1 MSGYEL
7 SGLTTAF
14 VYMVSAAI
22 LDSLGTGVLKCMI
35 QFGGRKFSDEEVN
48 LELSTSCNDPK
59 QSPDGIVLV
68 QAIEGFRGMPNDSK
82 EGVENNVGL
91 RNHDVRWKDDVECE
105 EIELRVSEM
114 DDNNQYVSVLDKS
127 YEENVEDSS
136 ILDYGVDGMKNNAST
151 IGVSEI
157 GVVDVYDG
165 MFNFSEGDGTSNFN
179 KPVDII
185 KECSVEQNESRK
197 ENNNQVAS
205 EIVIGKFVNEYA
217 KRKECESLS
226 FEKMLDVGLEIQ
238 TVAAETLPCSLPTV
252 VGANEHTIHKEK
264 GCNKAAANGFDVC
277 NNEDT
282 SCKVAIC
289 YDQLSKRLICG
300 HVPFLSTILSN
311 GTTQKR
317 KMVEIGDSLFPTLG
331 LNGLG
336 DSRDQTFTYGMKF
349 EIKMSG
355 LNGNSLIVDLETAKM
370 NEDSLGHL
378 KFDIWKWP
386 KRRRKGAKC
395 KVKNRGWKFDFW
407 KWPKRKKS
415 CLTKCKFEHGK
426 WKFDVWIWP
435 NRKKETN
442 PSFCTLVHTYQFEF
456 LYGD

>member
-1 MSGYEL
+1 MVKNSNRRL
-7 SGLTTAF
+7 S
-14 VYMVSAAI
+14 YS
-22 LDSLGTGVLKCMI
+22 SK
-35 QFGGRKFSDEEVN
+35 
-48 LELSTSCNDPK
+48 
-59 QSPDGIVLV
+59 
-68 QAIEGFRGMPNDSK
+68 PNDSK

-127 YEENVEDSS
+127 CEENVEDSS
-136 ILDYGVDGMKNNAST
+136 EIQVKFKLIARESTSFSSFHLTGSYKFMNHVGESGILDYGVDGMKNNAST

-205 EIVIGKFVNEYA
+205 EIVIVKFVNEYA

-252 VGANEHTIHKEK
+252 VGANEHTIRLNEGCIQK
-264 GCNKAAANGFDVC
+264 GVCLFGRCCDLKHVKA
-277 NNEDT
+277 EQ
-282 SCKVAIC
+282 AIG
-289 YDQLSKRLICG
+289 LIRG

-311 GTTQKR
+311 GSTQKR
-317 KMVEIGDSLFPTLG
+317 KMVEI
-331 LNGLG
+331 

-426 WKFDVWIWP
+426 WKFDVWRWP
-435 NRKKETN
+435 NRKKKLTHHFILEGKN
-442 PSFCTLVHTYQFEF
+442 LFKEDGVM
-456 LYGD
+456 G